1 MGTHVDWLQVIV
13 LLFGN
18 VAWVLPLWLW
28 NRTESRADQRQML
41 SIVQAI
47 QKESRDFQTAI
58 MQEMKDFHG
67 RLERQDA
74 EFKGKL
80 AFQDAEFKA
89 HLMRC
94 HKE

>member
-1 MGTHVDWLQVIV
+1 METQMSWVQIVV

-18 VAWVLPLWLW
+18 AAWVMPLWLW

-41 SIVQAI
+41 AIVQSI
-47 QKESRDFQTAI
+47 Q
-58 MQEMKDFHG
+58 QEMKDFHG

-80 AFQDAEFKA
+80 ALQDAEFKGTLALQDAEFKA
-89 HLMRC
+89 HMMHHHR
-94 HKE
+94 E